1 MIEHQTS
8 AAESVVRA
16 LFDAFVA
23 RCREKAEQLLS
34 DDFTFTSPYDDGIN
48 RDAFFTRC
56 WPNGDRFV
64 EFQIERAAAT
74 PDGVF
79 VTYSCTTDENKSF
92 HNTEFLTVQDGK
104 ITSTEVYFGAT
115 YCDGEFVSQ
124 PLS

>member
-48 RDAFFTRC
+48 
-56 WPNGDRFV
+56 GDRFV
-64 EFQIERAAAT
+64 EFQIERDAAT